1 MWVLIKIILAALLDL
16 VDRLTPPSTPPRGRR
31 RSNSDHSR
39 WGEVSSNPEDLIQSM
54 SELVFHSINLH
65 ESATARR
72 IRAQSDPW
80 CRFNPTL
87 QDDLA
92 TLLTARSIKSF
103 LSTIVEKL
111 KLELEIQV
119 MSTVFMDRLLTNGL
133 TLHYGNWK
141 PVLLAVSM
149 VACKAY
155 DDKAVYNNDFVD
167 CQKGL
172 TATLLTKLEQH
183 LLKEL
188 DFKVNLKLSDYQ
200 RYLFELRH
208 LQGVA
213 SPLKSPVFIINGN
226 TAPEPERRTRSNENS
241 PGPETAHH

>member
-1 MWVLIKIILAALLDL
+1 
-16 VDRLTPPSTPPRGRR
+16 
-31 RSNSDHSR
+31 
-39 WGEVSSNPEDLIQSM
+39 M

-119 MSTVFMDRLLTNGL
+119 MVCVHPNYVELNWSVNSLYGSTSYKRIDV
-133 TLHYGNWK
+133 TLW
-141 PVLLAVSM
+141 
-149 VACKAY
+149 
-155 DDKAVYNNDFVD
+155 
-167 CQKGL
+167 
-172 TATLLTKLEQH
+172 KLE
-183 LLKEL
+183 
-188 DFKVNLKLSDYQ
+188 
-200 RYLFELRH
+200 
-208 LQGVA
+208 A
-213 SPLKSPVFIINGN
+213 STIGCFNG
-226 TAPEPERRTRSNENS
+226 SL
-241 PGPETAHH
+241 